1 MAKRIVNKAERNAE
15 RYDAKETGYRLFED
29 SQNGKT
35 FDRLMPLIVSEQN
48 IILAYRNICKNSGS
62 KTPGTDGK
70 TIVAIQSLPIES
82 VIKTVRNKLNYYQP
96 KKVRRVEIPKDNGK
110 TRPLGIPSIWDRLI
124 QQCILQILEPICE
137 VKFHERKYFQDEEA
151 EPRYQMAGKEITPK
165 LLLEAIR
172 TLPEEKRTA
181 ILLYYFE
188 GMTDVEIGKMF
199 NTSRSTIQYR
209 RTSSFELLKKYLEGH
224 ADEWEEW

>member
-15 RYDAKETGYRLFED
+15 RYDAKETGYQLYED
-29 SQNGKT
+29 SLKGNK

-48 IILAYRNICKNSGS
+48 IILAYRNICKNNGS

-70 TIVAIQSLPIES
+70 TITEIQSLPIET
-82 VIKTVRNKLNYYQP
+82 VIKTVRNKLNFYQP

-137 VKFHERKYFQDEEA
+137 AKFHERNNGFRPY
-151 EPRYQMAGKEITPK
+151 
-165 LLLEAIR
+165 
-172 TLPEEKRTA
+172 
-181 ILLYYFE
+181 
-188 GMTDVEIGKMF
+188 
-199 NTSRSTIQYR
+199 RSTQNAIAQCYKMAQLQNLHFVVDVDW
-209 RTSSFELLKKYLEGH
+209 TLLDSLTILTIIS
-224 ADEWEEW
+224 